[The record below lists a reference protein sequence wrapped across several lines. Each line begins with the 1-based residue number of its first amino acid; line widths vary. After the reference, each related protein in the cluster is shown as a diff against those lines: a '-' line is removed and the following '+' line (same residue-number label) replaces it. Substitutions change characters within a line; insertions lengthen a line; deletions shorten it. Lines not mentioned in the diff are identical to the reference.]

1 MSPSFAINPI
11 LKRIFSV
18 VLYIHFSFKYA
29 FSLLGLCV
37 PNNNL
42 EIFAYLDVKILVRKV
57 FLRGK

>member
-1 MSPSFAINPI
+1 M

-18 VLYIHFSFKYA
+18 LLYIHYKYIKYA
-29 FSLLGLCV
+29 FSLLGFCV

-42 EIFAYLDVKILVRKV
+42 EIFAYLDIKILVRKV

>member
-1 MSPSFAINPI
+1 MSPSFSINQI

-29 FSLLGLCV
+29 FSLLGFCV

-42 EIFAYLDVKILVRKV
+42 KIFAYLDVKILARKV